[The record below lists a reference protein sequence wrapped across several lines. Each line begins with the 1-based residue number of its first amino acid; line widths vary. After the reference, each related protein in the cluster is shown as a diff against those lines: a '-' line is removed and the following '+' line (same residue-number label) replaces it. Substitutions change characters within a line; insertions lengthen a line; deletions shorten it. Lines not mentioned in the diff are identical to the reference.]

1 MKLYFLGNK
10 NYQSILNDY
19 HKAMKT
25 ILTLREY
32 DTKEDRIQAEK
43 EQKQQELFEATR
55 SFVNSESQKLRETI
69 HEIKK
74 RYANTNSI
82 YKDPQSEILKRQDFD
97 LEIGMMSE
105 LQIKDFLR
113 DSDRQFSS
121 YELNK
126 IGNQFKESVE
136 VVSLVKFLKG
146 NIVPDYQKD
155 TAFQEANSKLNQLSL
170 IDKKTL
176 RELMLYIP
184 ADNHNDFATV
194 NLNGIDLN
202 GAFDSIENLK
212 SRMNNF
218 DEALK
223 HLPKVENSWE
233 ADLSKHYREQTAK
246 NEKEYQDFDERIFKT
261 SKSYDIFDRFKY
273 LKERFDNSETDL
285 FNPERE
291 DYSVVSHMSY
301 LEKQHDKKLAT
312 DPEYKEMYQKAESE
326 LS

>member
-43 EQKQQELFEATR
+43 EQKQQELFEATI

-121 YELNK
+121 YELNR
-126 IGNQFKESVE
+126 IGSQFKENVE
-136 VVSLVKFLKG
+136 VLNLVKSLKN
-146 NIVPDYQKD
+146 NIVPNYQKD
-155 TAFQEANSKLNQLSL
+155 SDFQEATSKLNQLSL
-170 IDKKTL
+170 IDKKTP
-176 RELMLYIP
+176 RELLLYIP
-184 ADNHNDFATV
+184 ADNHNDFSTV

-202 GAFDSIENLK
+202 GTFDDIDSLK
-212 SRMNNF
+212 NRMNNF
-218 DEALK
+218 GEVIK
-223 HLPKVENSWE
+223 HLPKADNSWK
-233 ADLSKHYREQTAK
+233 ADLSKHYSEKTAK
-246 NEKEYQDFDERIFKT
+246 SEKQYQDFDERIFKN
-261 SKSYDIFDRFKY
+261 SKNYDIFDRFKY

-285 FNPERE
+285 FDPTRE
-291 DYSVVSHMSY
+291 DYSIVSHMSY

-312 DPEYKEMYQKAESE
+312 DPEYKEMYQKAELE